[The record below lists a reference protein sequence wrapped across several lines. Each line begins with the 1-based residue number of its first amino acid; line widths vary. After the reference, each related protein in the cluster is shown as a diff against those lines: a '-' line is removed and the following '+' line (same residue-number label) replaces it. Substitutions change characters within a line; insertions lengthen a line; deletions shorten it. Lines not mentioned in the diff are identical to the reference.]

1 MANFGV
7 NLEDVWQQASLV
19 APPSSSSKKS
29 KYTVPVDG
37 IQREGFA
44 NGGAGAQPYA
54 SPSHQHQPSFDLPI
68 SHSPP
73 INSQPVY
80 HPQHALPVQ
89 QQQQPQSSEIPK
101 LKEQLTQQIDAVTD
115 CQKEMHYMKALIQT
129 LKKELNDANVRNQQQ
144 QKIDKK
150 KKMANILWMVFIG
163 LFLIIIVV
171 LLVQVL
177 QKLNQLMS
185 QPVLFGQ

>member
-19 APPSSSSKKS
+19 APQSSSKKS

-44 NGGAGAQPYA
+44 NGGAGAQSYV
-54 SPSHQHQPSFDLPI
+54 PSLHQHQPSFDLPI
-68 SHSPP
+68 SNSPP
-73 INSQPVY
+73 PLNSQPVY

-89 QQQQPQSSEIPK
+89 QQHPQSSEIPK